1 LHKALWLC
9 YVGGEIFLIADVTG
23 KASKRN
29 HIGVLEVK
37 RGGKRLRA

>member
-1 LHKALWLC
+1 MW
-9 YVGGEIFLIADVTG
+9 GEILLIAGVTG